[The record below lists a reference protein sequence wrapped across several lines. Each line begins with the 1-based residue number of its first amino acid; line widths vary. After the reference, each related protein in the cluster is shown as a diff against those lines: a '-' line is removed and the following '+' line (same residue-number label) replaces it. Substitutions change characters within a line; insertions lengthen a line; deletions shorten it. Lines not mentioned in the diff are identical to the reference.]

1 MKVID
6 SSFSTLNTKS
16 DFFLSCK
23 VLPMSLCESKDP
35 STSRRYYI
43 QGTIPSNNGCVPL
56 LWFPVDTV
64 AILEK
69 SFCGKAAAFG
79 CKGGGVIILDLTQL
93 NLQETA

>member
-6 SSFSTLNTKS
+6 GSFTTLNTKP
-16 DFFLSCK
+16 DYFLSCK
-23 VLPMSLCESKDP
+23 VPMSLRESKDP

-43 QGTIPSNNGCVPL
+43 QGTIPSNSGCVPL

-69 SFCGKAAAFG
+69 SFCSKAAAFG